1 MKRMK
6 TKTKNNLIV
15 VGIGVLFLAGIFAI
29 SYLHEPKLHLTT
41 PEQDAQK
48 LNQMAEVIRTEAD
61 LRELEKLAYEYE
73 MAYRHSYNG
82 AKAMHFKSLYEPILV
97 KAGDRRD
104 VIRAEEDRLAAAQ
117 SEFKKRLDDIDFA
130 WRMALGSDEEVL
142 HMIKNNEASVIS
154 YEDEIAALQARKVQ
168 LAEDAWNGP
177 SGSLDQKCL
186 DEIGVVEKQIA
197 KLKTLI
203 EKQNHNIE
211 QIKLAYRLQRG
222 AEFTAP
228 VEEVVDAECACAE
241 AECVCIE

>member
-1 MKRMK
+1 MK

-15 VGIGVLFLAGIFAI
+15 VGIGVLFIAGVFAI

-48 LNQMAEVIRTEAD
+48 LSQKAEVIRTETD

-73 MAYRHSYNG
+73 LAYRHSYNG

-104 VIRAEEDRLAAAQ
+104 AIRAEEDRLAAAQ
-117 SEFKKRLDDIDFA
+117 KEFYQRLDDIDVA
-130 WRMALGSDEEVL
+130 WRMTLGSDEDVL
-142 HMIKNNEASVIS
+142 CKIQENEASVVS
-154 YEDEIAALQARKVQ
+154 CEHEIETLQARKVQ

-177 SGSLDQKCL
+177 SGTLDQKCL
-186 DEIGVVEKQIA
+186 DEIGVVDEQIA
-197 KLKTLI
+197 KLQDSI
-203 EKQNHNIE
+203 AEHNHAIE

-222 AEFTAP
+222 AEFAAP
-228 VEEVVDAECACAE
+228 VEEPVE
-241 AECVCIE
+241 AECICVE

>member
-1 MKRMK
+1 MK

-15 VGIGVLFLAGIFAI
+15 VGIGVLFIAGVFAI

-48 LNQMAEVIRTEAD
+48 LSQKAEVIRTETD

-73 MAYRHSYNG
+73 LAYRHSYNG

-104 VIRAEEDRLAAAQ
+104 AIRAEEDRLAAAQ
-117 SEFKKRLDDIDFA
+117 KEFYQRLDDIDVA
-130 WRMALGSDEEVL
+130 WRMTLGSDEDVL
-142 HMIKNNEASVIS
+142 CKIQENEASIVS
-154 YEDEIAALQARKVQ
+154 CEQEIETLQARKLQ

-177 SGSLDQKCL
+177 SGTLDQKCL
-186 DEIGVVEKQIA
+186 DEIGVVDEQIA
-197 KLKTLI
+197 KLHDSI
-203 EKQNHNIE
+203 AEHNHTIE

-222 AEFTAP
+222 AEFAAP
-228 VEEVVDAECACAE
+228 VEEPVETECI
-241 AECVCIE
+241 CVE

>member
-1 MKRMK
+1 MK

-15 VGIGVLFLAGIFAI
+15 VSIGVLFIAGVFAI

-48 LNQMAEVIRTEAD
+48 LSQKAEVIRTETD

-73 MAYRHSYNG
+73 LAYRHSYNG

-104 VIRAEEDRLAAAQ
+104 AIRAEEDRLAAAQ
-117 SEFKKRLDDIDFA
+117 KEFYQRLDDIDVA
-130 WRMALGSDEEVL
+130 WRMTLGSDEDVL
-142 HMIKNNEASVIS
+142 RKIQENEASVVS
-154 YEDEIAALQARKVQ
+154 CEQEIETLQARKLQ

-177 SGSLDQKCL
+177 SGTLDQKCL
-186 DEIGVVEKQIA
+186 NEIGVVDEQIA
-197 KLKTLI
+197 KLQDSI
-203 EKQNHNIE
+203 AEHNHTIE

-222 AEFTAP
+222 AEFAAP
-228 VEEVVDAECACAE
+228 VEEPVETECI
-241 AECVCIE
+241 CVE

>member
-1 MKRMK
+1 MK

-15 VGIGVLFLAGIFAI
+15 VGIGVLFIAGVFAI

-48 LNQMAEVIRTEAD
+48 LSQKAEIIRTETD

-73 MAYRHSYNG
+73 LAYRHSYNG

-104 VIRAEEDRLAAAQ
+104 AIRAEEDRLAAAQ
-117 SEFKKRLDDIDFA
+117 KEFYQRLDDIDVA
-130 WRMALGSDEEVL
+130 WRMTLGSDEDVL
-142 HMIKNNEASVIS
+142 RKIQENEASVVS
-154 YEDEIAALQARKVQ
+154 CEQEIETLQARKVQ

-177 SGSLDQKCL
+177 SGTLDQKCL
-186 DEIGVVEKQIA
+186 DEIGVVDEQIA
-197 KLKTLI
+197 KLQDSI
-203 EKQNHNIE
+203 AEHNHTIE

-222 AEFTAP
+222 AEFAAP
-228 VEEVVDAECACAE
+228 VEEPVE
-241 AECVCIE
+241 AECICVE

>member
-1 MKRMK
+1 MK

-15 VGIGVLFLAGIFAI
+15 VGIGVLFIAGVFAI

-48 LNQMAEVIRTEAD
+48 LSQKAEVIRTETD

-73 MAYRHSYNG
+73 LAYRHSYNG

-104 VIRAEEDRLAAAQ
+104 AIRAEEDRLAAAQ
-117 SEFKKRLDDIDFA
+117 KEFYQRLDDIDVA
-130 WRMALGSDEEVL
+130 WRMTLGSDEDVL
-142 HMIKNNEASVIS
+142 RKIQDNEASVVS
-154 YEDEIAALQARKVQ
+154 CEQEIETLQARKVQ

-177 SGSLDQKCL
+177 SGTLDQKCL
-186 DEIGVVEKQIA
+186 DEIGVVDEQIA
-197 KLKTLI
+197 KLQDSI
-203 EKQNHNIE
+203 AEHNHTIE

-222 AEFTAP
+222 AEFAAP
-228 VEEVVDAECACAE
+228 VEEPVETECI
-241 AECVCIE
+241 CVE

>member
-1 MKRMK
+1 MK

-15 VGIGVLFLAGIFAI
+15 VGIGVLFIAGVFAI

-48 LNQMAEVIRTEAD
+48 LSQKAEVIRTETD

-73 MAYRHSYNG
+73 LAYRHSYNG

-104 VIRAEEDRLAAAQ
+104 AIRAEEDRLAAAQ
-117 SEFKKRLDDIDFA
+117 KEFYQRLEDIDVA
-130 WRMALGSDEEVL
+130 WRMTLGSDEDVL
-142 HMIKNNEASVIS
+142 RKIQDNEASVVS
-154 YEDEIAALQARKVQ
+154 CEQEIETLQARKVQ

-177 SGSLDQKCL
+177 SGTLDQKCL
-186 DEIGVVEKQIA
+186 DEIGVVDEQIA
-197 KLKTLI
+197 KLQDSI
-203 EKQNHNIE
+203 AEHNHTIE

-222 AEFTAP
+222 AEFAAP
-228 VEEVVDAECACAE
+228 VEEPVE
-241 AECVCIE
+241 AECICVE

>member
-1 MKRMK
+1 MK

-15 VGIGVLFLAGIFAI
+15 VGIGVLFIAGVFAI

-48 LNQMAEVIRTEAD
+48 LSQKAEVIRTETD

-73 MAYRHSYNG
+73 LAYRHSYNG

-104 VIRAEEDRLAAAQ
+104 AIRAEEDRLAAAQ
-117 SEFKKRLDDIDFA
+117 KEFYQRLDDIDVA
-130 WRMALGSDEEVL
+130 WRMALGSDEDVL
-142 HMIKNNEASVIS
+142 RKIQENEASVVS
-154 YEDEIAALQARKVQ
+154 CEQEIETLQARKVQ

-177 SGSLDQKCL
+177 SGTLDQKCL
-186 DEIGVVEKQIA
+186 DEIGVVDEQIA
-197 KLKTLI
+197 KLQDSI
-203 EKQNHNIE
+203 AEHNHTIE

-222 AEFTAP
+222 AEFAAP
-228 VEEVVDAECACAE
+228 VEEPVE
-241 AECVCIE
+241 AECICVE

>member
-1 MKRMK
+1 MK

-15 VGIGVLFLAGIFAI
+15 VGIGVLFIAGVFAI

-48 LNQMAEVIRTEAD
+48 LSQKAEVIRTETD

-73 MAYRHSYNG
+73 LAYRHSYNG

-104 VIRAEEDRLAAAQ
+104 AIRAEEDRLAAAQ
-117 SEFKKRLDDIDFA
+117 KEFYQRLDDIDVA
-130 WRMALGSDEEVL
+130 WRMTLGSDEDVL
-142 HMIKNNEASVIS
+142 RKIQENEASIVS
-154 YEDEIAALQARKVQ
+154 CEQEIEILQARKVQ

-177 SGSLDQKCL
+177 SGTLDQKCL
-186 DEIGVVEKQIA
+186 DEIGVVDEQIA
-197 KLKTLI
+197 KLQDSI
-203 EKQNHNIE
+203 AEHNHTIE

-222 AEFTAP
+222 AEFAAP
-228 VEEVVDAECACAE
+228 VEEPVETECI
-241 AECVCIE
+241 CVE

>member
-1 MKRMK
+1 MK

-15 VGIGVLFLAGIFAI
+15 VGIGVLFIAGVFAI

-48 LNQMAEVIRTEAD
+48 LSQKAEVIRTETD

-73 MAYRHSYNG
+73 LAYRHSYNG

-104 VIRAEEDRLAAAQ
+104 AIRAEEDRLAAAQ
-117 SEFKKRLDDIDFA
+117 KEFYQRLDDIDVA
-130 WRMALGSDEEVL
+130 WRMTLGSDEDVL
-142 HMIKNNEASVIS
+142 CKIQENEASIVS
-154 YEDEIAALQARKVQ
+154 CEQEIETLQARKVQ

-177 SGSLDQKCL
+177 SGTLDQKCL
-186 DEIGVVEKQIA
+186 DEIGVVDEQIA
-197 KLKTLI
+197 KLQDSI
-203 EKQNHNIE
+203 AEHNHTIE

-222 AEFTAP
+222 AEFAAP
-228 VEEVVDAECACAE
+228 VEEPVE
-241 AECVCIE
+241 AECICVE

>member
-1 MKRMK
+1 MK

-15 VGIGVLFLAGIFAI
+15 VGIGVLFIAGVFAI

-48 LNQMAEVIRTEAD
+48 LSQKAEVIRTETD

-73 MAYRHSYNG
+73 LAYRHSYNG

-104 VIRAEEDRLAAAQ
+104 AIRAEEDRLAAAQ
-117 SEFKKRLDDIDFA
+117 KEFYQRLDDIDVA
-130 WRMALGSDEEVL
+130 WRMTLGSDEDVL
-142 HMIKNNEASVIS
+142 RKIQENEASVVS
-154 YEDEIAALQARKVQ
+154 CEQEIETLQARKVQ

-177 SGSLDQKCL
+177 SGTLDQKCL
-186 DEIGVVEKQIA
+186 DEIGVVDEQIA
-197 KLKTLI
+197 KLQDSI
-203 EKQNHNIE
+203 AEHNHTIE

-222 AEFTAP
+222 AEFAAP
-228 VEEVVDAECACAE
+228 VEEPIETECI
-241 AECVCIE
+241 CVE

>member
-1 MKRMK
+1 MK

-15 VGIGVLFLAGIFAI
+15 VGIGVLFIAGVFAI

-48 LNQMAEVIRTEAD
+48 LSQKAEVIRTETD

-73 MAYRHSYNG
+73 LAYRHSYNG

-104 VIRAEEDRLAAAQ
+104 AIRAEEDRLAAAQ
-117 SEFKKRLDDIDFA
+117 KEFYQRLDDIDVA
-130 WRMALGSDEEVL
+130 WRMTLGSDEDVL
-142 HMIKNNEASVIS
+142 RKIQENEASVVLC
-154 YEDEIAALQARKVQ
+154 EQEIETLQARKVQ

-177 SGSLDQKCL
+177 SGTLDQKCL
-186 DEIGVVEKQIA
+186 DEIGVVDAQIA
-197 KLKTLI
+197 KLQDSI
-203 EKQNHNIE
+203 AEHNHTIE

-222 AEFTAP
+222 AEFAAP
-228 VEEVVDAECACAE
+228 VEEPVETECI
-241 AECVCIE
+241 CVE

>member
-1 MKRMK
+1 MK

-15 VGIGVLFLAGIFAI
+15 VGIGVLFVAGVFAI

-48 LNQMAEVIRTEAD
+48 LSQKAEVIRTETD

-73 MAYRHSYNG
+73 LAYRHSYNG

-104 VIRAEEDRLAAAQ
+104 AIRAEEDRLAAAQ
-117 SEFKKRLDDIDFA
+117 KEFYQRLDDIDVA
-130 WRMALGSDEEVL
+130 WRMTLGSDEDVL
-142 HMIKNNEASVIS
+142 RKIQENEASVVS
-154 YEDEIAALQARKVQ
+154 CEQEIETLQARKVQ

-177 SGSLDQKCL
+177 SGTLDQKCL
-186 DEIGVVEKQIA
+186 DEIGVVDEQIA
-197 KLKTLI
+197 KLQDSI
-203 EKQNHNIE
+203 AEHNHTIE

-222 AEFTAP
+222 AEFAAP
-228 VEEVVDAECACAE
+228 VEEPVETECI
-241 AECVCIE
+241 CVE

>member
-1 MKRMK
+1 MK

-15 VGIGVLFLAGIFAI
+15 VGIGVLFIAGVFAI

-48 LNQMAEVIRTEAD
+48 LSQKAEVIRTETD

-73 MAYRHSYNG
+73 LAYRHSYNG

-104 VIRAEEDRLAAAQ
+104 AIRAEEDCLAAAQ
-117 SEFKKRLDDIDFA
+117 KEFYQRLDDIDVA
-130 WRMALGSDEEVL
+130 WRMTLGSDEDVL
-142 HMIKNNEASVIS
+142 RKIQENEASVVS
-154 YEDEIAALQARKVQ
+154 CEQEIETLQARKVQ

-177 SGSLDQKCL
+177 SGTLDQKCL
-186 DEIGVVEKQIA
+186 DEIGVVDEQIA
-197 KLKTLI
+197 KLQDSI
-203 EKQNHNIE
+203 AEHNHAIE

-222 AEFTAP
+222 AEFAAP
-228 VEEVVDAECACAE
+228 VEEPVETECI
-241 AECVCIE
+241 CVE

>member
-1 MKRMK
+1 MK

-15 VGIGVLFLAGIFAI
+15 VGIGVLFIAGVFAI

-48 LNQMAEVIRTEAD
+48 LSQKAEVIRTETD

-73 MAYRHSYNG
+73 LAYRHSYNG

-104 VIRAEEDRLAAAQ
+104 AIRAEEDRLAAAQ
-117 SEFKKRLDDIDFA
+117 KEFYQRLEDIDVA
-130 WRMALGSDEEVL
+130 WRMTLGSDEDVL
-142 HMIKNNEASVIS
+142 RKIQENEASIVS
-154 YEDEIAALQARKVQ
+154 CEQEIETLQARKLQ

-177 SGSLDQKCL
+177 SGTLDQKCL
-186 DEIGVVEKQIA
+186 DEIGVVDEQIA
-197 KLKTLI
+197 KSQDSI
-203 EKQNHNIE
+203 AEHNHTIE

-222 AEFTAP
+222 AEFAAP
-228 VEEVVDAECACAE
+228 VEEPVETECI
-241 AECVCIE
+241 CVE

>member
-1 MKRMK
+1 MK

-15 VGIGVLFLAGIFAI
+15 VSIGVLFIAGVFAI

-48 LNQMAEVIRTEAD
+48 LSQKAEVIRTETD

-73 MAYRHSYNG
+73 LAYRHSYNG

-104 VIRAEEDRLAAAQ
+104 AIRAEEDRLAAAQ
-117 SEFKKRLDDIDFA
+117 KEFYQRLDDIDVA
-130 WRMALGSDEEVL
+130 WRMTLGSDEDVFRKIQE
-142 HMIKNNEASVIS
+142 NEASVVS
-154 YEDEIAALQARKVQ
+154 CEHEIETLQARKVQ

-177 SGSLDQKCL
+177 SGTLDQKCL
-186 DEIGVVEKQIA
+186 DEIGVVDEQIA
-197 KLKTLI
+197 KLQDSI
-203 EKQNHNIE
+203 AEHNHTIE

-222 AEFTAP
+222 AEFAAP
-228 VEEVVDAECACAE
+228 VEEPVE
-241 AECVCIE
+241 AECICVE

>member
-1 MKRMK
+1 MK

-15 VGIGVLFLAGIFAI
+15 VGIGVLFIAGVFAI

-48 LNQMAEVIRTEAD
+48 LSQKAEVIRTETD

-73 MAYRHSYNG
+73 LAYRHSYNG

-104 VIRAEEDRLAAAQ
+104 AIRAEEDRLAAAQ
-117 SEFKKRLDDIDFA
+117 KEFYQRLDDIDVA
-130 WRMALGSDEEVL
+130 WRMTLGSDEDVL
-142 HMIKNNEASVIS
+142 RKIQENEASVVS
-154 YEDEIAALQARKVQ
+154 CEQEIETLQARKVQ

-177 SGSLDQKCL
+177 SGTLDQKCL
-186 DEIGVVEKQIA
+186 DEIGVVDEQIA
-197 KLKTLI
+197 KLQDSI
-203 EKQNHNIE
+203 AEHNHTIE

-222 AEFTAP
+222 AEFAAP
-228 VEEVVDAECACAE
+228 LEEPVE
-241 AECVCIE
+241 AECICVE

>member
-1 MKRMK
+1 MK

-15 VGIGVLFLAGIFAI
+15 VGIGVLFIAGVFAI

-48 LNQMAEVIRTEAD
+48 LSQKAEVIRTETD

-73 MAYRHSYNG
+73 LAYRHSYNG

-104 VIRAEEDRLAAAQ
+104 AIRAEEDRLAAAQ
-117 SEFKKRLDDIDFA
+117 KEFYQRLDDIDVA
-130 WRMALGSDEEVL
+130 WRMTLGSDEDVL
-142 HMIKNNEASVIS
+142 RKIQENEASVVS
-154 YEDEIAALQARKVQ
+154 CEQEIETLQARKVQ

-177 SGSLDQKCL
+177 SGTLDQKCL
-186 DEIGVVEKQIA
+186 DEIGVVDEQIA
-197 KLKTLI
+197 KLQDSI
-203 EKQNHNIE
+203 AEHNHTIE

-222 AEFTAP
+222 AEFAAP
-228 VEEVVDAECACAE
+228 IEEPVE
-241 AECVCIE
+241 AECICVE

>member
-1 MKRMK
+1 MK

-15 VGIGVLFLAGIFAI
+15 VGIGVLFIAGVFAI

-48 LNQMAEVIRTEAD
+48 LSQKAEVIRTETD

-73 MAYRHSYNG
+73 LAYRHSYNG

-104 VIRAEEDRLAAAQ
+104 AIRAEEDRLAAAQ
-117 SEFKKRLDDIDFA
+117 KEFYQRLDDIDVA
-130 WRMALGSDEEVL
+130 WRMTLGSDEDVL
-142 HMIKNNEASVIS
+142 RKIQENEASVVS
-154 YEDEIAALQARKVQ
+154 CEQEIETLQARKVQ

-177 SGSLDQKCL
+177 SGTLDQKCL
-186 DEIGVVEKQIA
+186 DEIGVVDEQIA
-197 KLKTLI
+197 KLQDSVA
-203 EKQNHNIE
+203 EHNHAIV

-222 AEFTAP
+222 AEFAAP
-228 VEEVVDAECACAE
+228 VEEPVETECI
-241 AECVCIE
+241 CVE

>member
-1 MKRMK
+1 MK

-15 VGIGVLFLAGIFAI
+15 VGIGVLFIAGVFAI

-48 LNQMAEVIRTEAD
+48 LSQKAEVIRTETD

-73 MAYRHSYNG
+73 LAYRHSYNG

-104 VIRAEEDRLAAAQ
+104 AIRAEEDRLAAAQ
-117 SEFKKRLDDIDFA
+117 KEFYQRLDDIDVA
-130 WRMALGSDEEVL
+130 WRMTLGSDEDVL
-142 HMIKNNEASVIS
+142 RKIQENEASVVS
-154 YEDEIAALQARKVQ
+154 CEQEIETLQARKVQ

-177 SGSLDQKCL
+177 SGTLDQKCL
-186 DEIGVVEKQIA
+186 DEIGVVDGQIA
-197 KLKTLI
+197 KLQDSI
-203 EKQNHNIE
+203 AEHNHTIE

-222 AEFTAP
+222 AEFAAP
-228 VEEVVDAECACAE
+228 VEEPVETECI
-241 AECVCIE
+241 CVE

>member
-1 MKRMK
+1 MK

-15 VGIGVLFLAGIFAI
+15 VGIGVLFIAGVFAI

-48 LNQMAEVIRTEAD
+48 LSQKAEVIRTETD

-73 MAYRHSYNG
+73 LAYRHSYNG

-104 VIRAEEDRLAAAQ
+104 AIRAEEDRLAAAQ
-117 SEFKKRLDDIDFA
+117 KEFYQRLDDIDVA
-130 WRMALGSDEEVL
+130 WRMTLGSDEDVL
-142 HMIKNNEASVIS
+142 RKIQENEASVVS
-154 YEDEIAALQARKVQ
+154 CEQEIETLQARKVQ

-177 SGSLDQKCL
+177 SGTLDQKCL
-186 DEIGVVEKQIA
+186 DEIGVVDEQIA
-197 KLKTLI
+197 KLQDSI
-203 EKQNHNIE
+203 AEHNHTIE

-222 AEFTAP
+222 AEFAVP
-228 VEEVVDAECACAE
+228 VEEPVE
-241 AECVCIE
+241 AECICVE

>member
-1 MKRMK
+1 MK

-15 VGIGVLFLAGIFAI
+15 VGIGVLFIAGVFAI

-48 LNQMAEVIRTEAD
+48 LSQKAEVIRTETD

-73 MAYRHSYNG
+73 LAYRHSYNG

-104 VIRAEEDRLAAAQ
+104 AIRAEEDRLAAAQ
-117 SEFKKRLDDIDFA
+117 KEFYQRIEDIDVA
-130 WRMALGSDEEVL
+130 WRMTLGSDKDVL
-142 HMIKNNEASVIS
+142 RKIQENEASVVS
-154 YEDEIAALQARKVQ
+154 CEQEIETLQARKLQ

-177 SGSLDQKCL
+177 SGTLDQKCL
-186 DEIGVVEKQIA
+186 DEIGVVDEQIA
-197 KLKTLI
+197 KLQDSI
-203 EKQNHNIE
+203 AEHNHTIE

-222 AEFTAP
+222 AEFAAP
-228 VEEVVDAECACAE
+228 IEEPVE
-241 AECVCIE
+241 AECICVE

>member
-1 MKRMK
+1 MK

-15 VGIGVLFLAGIFAI
+15 VGIGVLFIAGVFAI

-48 LNQMAEVIRTEAD
+48 LSQKAEVIRTETD

-73 MAYRHSYNG
+73 LAYRHSYNG

-104 VIRAEEDRLAAAQ
+104 AIRAEEDRLAAAQ
-117 SEFKKRLDDIDFA
+117 KEFYQRLDDLDVA
-130 WRMALGSDEEVL
+130 WRMTLGSDEDVL
-142 HMIKNNEASVIS
+142 RKIQENEASVVS
-154 YEDEIAALQARKVQ
+154 CEQEIETLQARKVQ

-177 SGSLDQKCL
+177 SGTLDQKCL
-186 DEIGVVEKQIA
+186 DEIGVVDEQIA
-197 KLKTLI
+197 KLQDSI
-203 EKQNHNIE
+203 AEHNHTIE

-222 AEFTAP
+222 AEFAAP
-228 VEEVVDAECACAE
+228 VEEPVETECI
-241 AECVCIE
+241 CVE

>member
-1 MKRMK
+1 MK

-15 VGIGVLFLAGIFAI
+15 VGIGVLFIAGVFAI

-48 LNQMAEVIRTEAD
+48 LSQKAEVIRTETD

-73 MAYRHSYNG
+73 LAYRHSYDG

-104 VIRAEEDRLAAAQ
+104 AIRVEEDRLAAAQ
-117 SEFKKRLDDIDFA
+117 KEFYQRLDDIDVA
-130 WRMALGSDEEVL
+130 WHMTLGSDEDVL
-142 HMIKNNEASVIS
+142 RKIQENEASVVS
-154 YEDEIAALQARKVQ
+154 CEQEIETLQARKVQ

-177 SGSLDQKCL
+177 SGTLDQKCL
-186 DEIGVVEKQIA
+186 DEIGVVDEQIA
-197 KLKTLI
+197 KLQDSI
-203 EKQNHNIE
+203 AENNHTIE

-222 AEFTAP
+222 AEFAAP
-228 VEEVVDAECACAE
+228 VEEPVETECI
-241 AECVCIE
+241 CVE

>member
-1 MKRMK
+1 MK

-15 VGIGVLFLAGIFAI
+15 VGIGVLFIAGVFAI

-48 LNQMAEVIRTEAD
+48 LSQKAEVIRTETD

-73 MAYRHSYNG
+73 LAYRHSYNG

-104 VIRAEEDRLAAAQ
+104 AIRAEEDRLAEAQ
-117 SEFKKRLDDIDFA
+117 REFNQRLEDIDVA
-130 WRMALGSDEEVL
+130 WRMTLGSDEDVL
-142 HMIKNNEASVIS
+142 CKIQENEASVVS
-154 YEDEIAALQARKVQ
+154 CEQEIETLQARKVQ

-177 SGSLDQKCL
+177 SGTLDQKCL
-186 DEIGVVEKQIA
+186 DEIGVVDEQIA
-197 KLKTLI
+197 KLQDSI
-203 EKQNHNIE
+203 AEHNHTIE

-222 AEFTAP
+222 AEFAAP
-228 VEEVVDAECACAE
+228 VEEPVE
-241 AECVCIE
+241 AECICVE

>member
-1 MKRMK
+1 MK

-15 VGIGVLFLAGIFAI
+15 VGIGVLFIAGVFAI

-48 LNQMAEVIRTEAD
+48 LSQKAEVIRTETD

-73 MAYRHSYNG
+73 LAYRHSYNG

-104 VIRAEEDRLAAAQ
+104 AIRAEEDRLAAAQ
-117 SEFKKRLDDIDFA
+117 KEFYQRLDDIGVA
-130 WRMALGSDEEVL
+130 WRMTLGSDEDVL
-142 HMIKNNEASVIS
+142 RKIQENEASVVS
-154 YEDEIAALQARKVQ
+154 CEQEIETLQARKVQ

-177 SGSLDQKCL
+177 SGTLDQKCL
-186 DEIGVVEKQIA
+186 DEIGVVDEQIA
-197 KLKTLI
+197 KLQDSI
-203 EKQNHNIE
+203 AEHNHTIE

-222 AEFTAP
+222 AEFAAP
-228 VEEVVDAECACAE
+228 VEELVE
-241 AECVCIE
+241 AECICDE

>member
-1 MKRMK
+1 MK

-15 VGIGVLFLAGIFAI
+15 VGIGVLFIAGVFAI

-48 LNQMAEVIRTEAD
+48 LSQKAEVIRTETD

-73 MAYRHSYNG
+73 LAYRHSYNG

-104 VIRAEEDRLAAAQ
+104 AIRAEEDRLAAAQ
-117 SEFKKRLDDIDFA
+117 KEFYQRLDDIDVA
-130 WRMALGSDEEVL
+130 WRMTLGSDEDVL
-142 HMIKNNEASVIS
+142 RKIQENEASVVS
-154 YEDEIAALQARKVQ
+154 CEQEIETIQARKVQ

-177 SGSLDQKCL
+177 SGTLDQKCL
-186 DEIGVVEKQIA
+186 DEIGVVDEQIA
-197 KLKTLI
+197 KLQDSI
-203 EKQNHNIE
+203 AEHNHTIE

-222 AEFTAP
+222 AEFAAP
-228 VEEVVDAECACAE
+228 VEELVE
-241 AECVCIE
+241 AECICVE

>member
-1 MKRMK
+1 MK

-15 VGIGVLFLAGIFAI
+15 VGIGVLFIAGVFAI

-48 LNQMAEVIRTEAD
+48 LSQKAEVIRTETD

-73 MAYRHSYNG
+73 LAYRHSYNG

-104 VIRAEEDRLAAAQ
+104 AIRAEEDRLAAAQ
-117 SEFKKRLDDIDFA
+117 KEFYQRLGDIDVA
-130 WRMALGSDEEVL
+130 WRMTLGSDEDVL
-142 HMIKNNEASVIS
+142 RKIQENEASVVS
-154 YEDEIAALQARKVQ
+154 CEQEIETLQARKVQ

-177 SGSLDQKCL
+177 SGTLDQKCL
-186 DEIGVVEKQIA
+186 DEIGVVDEQIA
-197 KLKTLI
+197 KLQDSI
-203 EKQNHNIE
+203 AEHNHTIE

-222 AEFTAP
+222 AEFAVP
-228 VEEVVDAECACAE
+228 VEEPVE
-241 AECVCIE
+241 AECICVE

>member
-1 MKRMK
+1 MK

-15 VGIGVLFLAGIFAI
+15 VGIGVLFIAGGFAI

-48 LNQMAEVIRTEAD
+48 LSQKAEVIRTETD

-73 MAYRHSYNG
+73 LAYRHSYNG

-104 VIRAEEDRLAAAQ
+104 AIRAEEDRLAAAQ
-117 SEFKKRLDDIDFA
+117 KEFYQRLDDIDVA
-130 WRMALGSDEEVL
+130 WRMTLGSDEDVL
-142 HMIKNNEASVIS
+142 RKIQENEASVVS
-154 YEDEIAALQARKVQ
+154 CEQEIETLQARKVQ

-177 SGSLDQKCL
+177 SGTLDQKCL
-186 DEIGVVEKQIA
+186 DEIGVVDEQIA
-197 KLKTLI
+197 KLQDSI
-203 EKQNHNIE
+203 AEHNHTIE

-222 AEFTAP
+222 AEFAAP
-228 VEEVVDAECACAE
+228 VEEPVE
-241 AECVCIE
+241 AECICVE